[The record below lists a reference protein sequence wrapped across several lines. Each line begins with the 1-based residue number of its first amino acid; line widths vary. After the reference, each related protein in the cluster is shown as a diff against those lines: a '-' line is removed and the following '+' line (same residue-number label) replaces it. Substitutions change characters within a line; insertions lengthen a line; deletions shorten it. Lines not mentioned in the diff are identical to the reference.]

1 MTDLI
6 RPASS
11 TDFDRLRPM
20 PAVGAKPPVRDLP
33 RSLTSFDSD
42 GRHYTLPELRYPVN
56 ALEPYYSA
64 EALSLHHDRHHAA
77 HVAGANRAL
86 DRLNGARRSH
96 DWSAINQLETDLAF
110 NVSGH
115 VLHSLLWAT
124 IGPSCNDRPSGDVAV
139 AINSSF
145 GSYESFREQF
155 SQCALAVQGSGWVAL
170 AWEPVIGRLIIEQ
183 IHDNQSSLS
192 QGVELLMACDV
203 WEHAYYLQYRQS
215 RLDWLDAF
223 WHIVDWSAVEERL
236 VRGSFYDTRAEPPFI
251 WPAYVREMTQ

>member
-1 MTDLI
+1 MTDVVSS
-6 RPASS
+6 ASS
-11 TDFDRLRPM
+11 TDFDRMRPVR
-20 PAVGAKPPVRDLP
+20 AVGAKPPGRDLP
-33 RSLTSFDSD
+33 LPWTSFDSD
-42 GRHYTLPELRYPVN
+42 GRSYTLPELRYRLD

-64 EALSLHHDRHHAA
+64 EALTLHHDRHHAA

-86 DRLNGARRSH
+86 DRLSAARRSH

-124 IGPSCNDRPSGDVAV
+124 IGPPRNDRPSGDVAV

-155 SQCALAVQGSGWVAL
+155 TQCGLTLQGSGWVAL

-223 WHIVDWSAVEERL
+223 WHIVDWAAVEERL
-236 VRGSFYDTRAEPPFI
+236 VRGTFYDMWAEQPFI
-251 WPAYVREMTQ
+251 WPAYVREMTR